1 MSVRRAAH
9 HLGQRPDLMLT
20 PTTENELAEA
30 IATAQDPLS
39 VQGGATRGM
48 LVEGNALSTTGL
60 SGVTLYEPGALTIVA
75 QAGTPLSEIEATLA
89 AENQMLAFEPMDYR
103 SLLGTEGTPTIGGV
117 VASNSSGPRRVQ
129 AGACR
134 DFLLGVRFVDGTG
147 NIVKNG
153 GRVMKNVTGYDLA
166 RLMCGARGTLGVLTE
181 VSLKVLPKP
190 EYTVTLVLEGT
201 GHAASAK
208 FLTDAMKSQ
217 YDVTGA
223 ARLSAGIVGE
233 YGAVVLRLE
242 GFEASVK
249 YRAKALAEE
258 LGGARFETDPEENS
272 RIWRAVRDVEPF
284 ANREGDVW
292 SLSIKPTDFM
302 QLSDVNAE
310 DDKLVDWACGR
321 VWMLMPKGTD
331 LRSKMN
337 GMDGHA
343 TLVRGG
349 DGSQPR
355 MHPEAASLAAMARAL
370 RQKYDPKGILNPG
383 LMG

>member
-1 MSVRRAAH
+1 
-9 HLGQRPDLMLT
+9 MLT

>member
-1 MSVRRAAH
+1 
-9 HLGQRPDLMLT
+9 MLN
-20 PTTENELAEA
+20 PTTEEELAEV
-30 IATAQDPLS
+30 IASANKPLS
-39 VQGGATRGM
+39 IRGGGTRGT
-48 LVEGNALSTTGL
+48 LTDGIPLTTSAM
-60 SGVTLYEPGALTIVA
+60 SGITLYEPGALTIVA
-75 QAGTPLSEIEATLA
+75 KAGTPVSEIETALA

-103 SLLGTEGTPTIGGV
+103 ALLATDGEPTIGGV

-147 NIVKNG
+147 SIVKNG

-190 EYTVTLVLEGT
+190 EYVVTLVYEGVD
-201 GHAASAK
+201 HAATAQILS
-208 FLTDAMKSQ
+208 DAMKSPF
-217 YDVTGA
+217 DVSGA
-223 ARLSAGIVGE
+223 AWVPAGVAGE
-233 YGAVVLRLE
+233 KPAALIRLE

-249 YRAKALAEE
+249 YRATSLVET
-258 LGGARFETDPEENS
+258 LGSARQETDPTINAGL
-272 RIWRAVRDVEPF
+272 WRAVRDVTPF

-292 SLSIKPTDFM
+292 SLSIKSTDF
-302 QLSDVNAE
+302 QHFAGVNPQ

-321 VWMLMPKGTD
+321 VWMLMSPGSD
-331 LRSKMN
+331 VRANMD
-337 GMDGHA
+337 GIDGHA

-349 DGSQPR
+349 NGSLPR
-355 MHPEAASLAAMARAL
+355 FHPEAPPLALMAEAL